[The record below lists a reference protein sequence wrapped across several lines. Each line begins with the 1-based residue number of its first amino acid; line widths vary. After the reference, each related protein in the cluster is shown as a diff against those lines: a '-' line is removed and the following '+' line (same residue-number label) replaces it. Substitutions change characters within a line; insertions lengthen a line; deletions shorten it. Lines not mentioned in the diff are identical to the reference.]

1 MDAARR
7 RFVNERAGHRCE
19 YCRLHR
25 DHQAAVALQIEHII
39 ARQHKGD
46 DSLENLALACL
57 RCNLHK
63 GTNLVG
69 RDPESGAV
77 TRLFH
82 PRQPYWPVHIEL
94 CGGHLIGRTAIG
106 RTTAALF
113 QMNTPDRIE
122 LRQDLIVA
130 GLWK

>member
-25 DHQAAVALQIEHII
+25 DHQAVVALQVEHIT

-69 RDPESGAV
+69 LDPETGAV
-77 TRLFH
+77 TTLFH
-82 PRQPYWPVHIEL
+82 PRQHIWSEHFEL
-94 CGGHLIGRTAIG
+94 LDGQIIGLTVIG

-113 QMNTPDRIE
+113 QMNTLDRIE
-122 LRQDLIVA
+122 LRLDLVAA